1 MTITTPDGGP
11 GPGNVVIEAESMYLS
26 NGYSVEGS
34 NRIVLP
40 DDVQGYATQ
49 TFTGPSG
56 VYDIEVQLISG
67 PTGLSVVEFYQ
78 NSQRLDYLY
87 YVSTPAQQTLTIPG
101 VSVSTGDF
109 ILLAGFSENGGGAR
123 VDKIS
128 FVRK

>member
-1 MTITTPDGGP
+1 M
-11 GPGNVVIEAESMYLS
+11 
-26 NGYSVEGS
+26 
-34 NRIVLP
+34 
-40 DDVQGYATQ
+40 
-49 TFTGPSG
+49 
-56 VYDIEVQLISG
+56 
-67 PTGLSVVEFYQ
+67 EFYQ

-87 YVSTPAQQTLTIPG
+87 YVSTPAQQTPTIPG

>member
-1 MTITTPDGGP
+1 M
-11 GPGNVVIEAESMYLS
+11 
-26 NGYSVEGS
+26 
-34 NRIVLP
+34 LP

-101 VSVSTGDF
+101 VSVSTGDL

-128 FVRK
+128 FARK